1 MGGRETGNIGSMV
14 REEETGA
21 REKTQR
27 SSQELNFIL
36 ESHGEPLWKRDMTR
50 SACETSPFL

>member
-21 REKTQR
+21 REEAQR
-27 SSQELNFIL
+27 SSQELNFML
-36 ESHGEPLWKRDMTR
+36 KAMGNHCGRGT
-50 SACETSPFL
+50 

>member
-14 REEETGA
+14 RKEETGA
-21 REKTQR
+21 REKAQR

-36 ESHGEPLWKRDMTR
+36 KAMGNHCGRGT
-50 SACETSPFL
+50 